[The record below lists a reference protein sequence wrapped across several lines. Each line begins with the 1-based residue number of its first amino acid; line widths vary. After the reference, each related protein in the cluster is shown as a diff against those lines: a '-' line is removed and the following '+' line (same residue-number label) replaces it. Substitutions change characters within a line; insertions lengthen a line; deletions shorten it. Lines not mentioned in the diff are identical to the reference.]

1 MREERLRAFNE
12 AMASFA
18 KELQDR
24 LSFLRRRLVVLL
36 VGLP

>member
-24 LSFLRRRLVVLL
+24 LSFLRLRRATWKDD
-36 VGLP
+36 G